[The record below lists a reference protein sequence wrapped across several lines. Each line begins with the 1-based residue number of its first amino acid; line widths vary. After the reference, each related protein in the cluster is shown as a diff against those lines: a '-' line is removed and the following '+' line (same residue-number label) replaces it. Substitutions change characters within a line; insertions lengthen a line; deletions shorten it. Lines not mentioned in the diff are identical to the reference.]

1 MALEDYLEPEVAVT
15 AAVAAAVFSPQVRG
29 LLRRGLVLATAG
41 VLMAGDALGSFGRGV
56 SQGMQEVKASAE
68 ETADRAE
75 NSAATAST
83 ASNGSAPE
91 RRRSHAKGRAEAA
104 NAGNGEGEA

>member
-68 ETADRAE
+68 EAADHAE
-75 NSAATAST
+75 NGAARTGS
-83 ASNGSAPE
+83 ASNGSAPA
-91 RRRSHAKGRAEAA
+91 RRKSQAKGRSQAA
-104 NAGNGEGEA
+104 NAGDEEGGA